1 MTLKQLLL
9 RYLKEKGFYSILSEK
24 AYSSLVRNNIRNG
37 KESFFLA
44 NFIIVLSDSMKRYEW
59 QKYQSNV
66 LKFFNEWARNE
77 YSVKSGDTI
86 TVNTIDGKYSYD
98 FIVTCVNE
106 YTLSVLLENGNSID
120 LDRIIAV
127 NGKPTDFLHGWHFK
141 KNIDYIY

>member
-24 AYSSLVRNNIRNG
+24 AYSSLVINNIKNG
-37 KESFFLA
+37 KESFYLA
-44 NFIIVLSDSMKRYEW
+44 NFIIVLSNSMKCYEW
-59 QKYQSNV
+59 RKYQSNP

-98 FIVTCVNE
+98 FIVIGVNE
-106 YTLSVLLENGNSID
+106 YTLSVLLENGNTID

-127 NGKPTDFLHGWHFK
+127 NGKPTDFLNSWHFK
-141 KNIDYIY
+141 KNIDYIH